1 MPDNSKLSPYLFT
14 VEIDSIETARFQKCK
29 GLEAETETFEFEE
42 GGGHIIAQIF
52 NGPGEQINYV
62 PQAQTLNRG
71 DWKAMENEWKE
82 ALNKIP
88 PDEVK
93 VDIQIIYGGESKRP
107 NRFIVKYTIGGVK
120 QKPKQFFN
128 K

>member
-1 MPDNSKLSPYLFT
+1 
-14 VEIDSIETARFQKCK
+14 
-29 GLEAETETFEFEE
+29 
-42 GGGHIIAQIF
+42 
-52 NGPGEQINYV
+52 
-62 PQAQTLNRG
+62 
-71 DWKAMENEWKE
+71 MENEWKE

>member
-71 DWKAMENEWKE
+71 DWKAMENECKE
-82 ALNKIP
+82 ADPRVEAFELKINP
-88 PDEVK
+88 NNESYYLPHP
-93 VDIQIIYGGESKRP
+93 QGGDM
-107 NRFIVKYTIGGVK
+107 
-120 QKPKQFFN
+120 FN
-128 K
+128 LKI